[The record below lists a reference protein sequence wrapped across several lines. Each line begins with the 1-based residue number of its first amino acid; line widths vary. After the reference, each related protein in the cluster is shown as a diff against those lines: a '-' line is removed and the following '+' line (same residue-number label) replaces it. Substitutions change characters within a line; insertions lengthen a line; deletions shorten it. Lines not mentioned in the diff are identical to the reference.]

1 MKYVFFGTP
10 EFAATVLEK
19 LIHAGLPPVAVVCN
33 PDRPVG
39 RKKLITPPPTKVLA
53 ESHHDLGIR
62 VLQPETLRGFD
73 ATLRDLAPEF
83 CIVAAYGKI
92 IPPSIL
98 AVPPRGTI
106 GVHPSLLPKYR
117 GASPIQTV
125 ILNGDTTTGVT
136 LFLVDAKLDHG
147 ETLASV
153 EYPLSGTETYTQLEA
168 ALANAGARLL
178 TETLPSFLAGKVTP
192 REQDESAATPT
203 KKFETQDGFIEWDY
217 VRAACAGSAPE
228 MAAIVDRRIR
238 ALNPD
243 PGTWTIEQPGNAR
256 MKLLEAKLVDGRLT
270 LTTIQY
276 AGEKPKPAR

>member
-39 RKKLITPPPTKVLA
+39 RKKLVTPPPTKVLA

-62 VLQPETLRGFD
+62 VLQPENLRNFD
-73 ATLRDLAPEF
+73 GALKELEPEF

-117 GASPIQTV
+117 GASPIQTA
-125 ILNGDTTTGVT
+125 ILNGDPVTGVT

-147 ETLASV
+147 EILSV
-153 EYPLSGTETYTQLEA
+153 AEQPLRGTETYIELERI
-168 ALANAGARLL
+168 LAELGADLCVK
-178 TETLPSFLAGKVTP
+178 TLPTFLAGKLTGV
-192 REQDESAATPT
+192 EQNEAAATPT

-217 VRAACAGSAPE
+217 VRAARAGSAPE

-243 PGTWTIEQPGNAR
+243 PGTWTLEQPGNAR

-270 LTTIQY
+270 LMTIQY
-276 AGEKPKPAR
+276 AGEKPKPAL